1 MLFDL
6 LGPLVALNTLVT
18 DQLSHLVTTLPLG
31 AIPVWDQYRAFLD
44 WCLDHLGTLFGSGGL
59 AIIAFTII
67 VKTALLPLTIKSIRS
82 SKNMQELAPKIKELQ
97 KKYGKDRQRLSQE
110 TMALYQQ
117 HGVNPMAGCLPMV
130 LQIPIFFGLYHSIS
144 SLSKSHEGIWSQ
156 GFLWLPSLDHP
167 DPWKILPILA
177 GLFQFIQARMMRP
190 AGQKVTDP
198 QQQMMNTMMNFM
210 PLMVVVFGW
219 NFASGPV
226 IYWVTQA
233 IYSVVQQWLITGWGA
248 FGEWFPWLPE
258 LPAHRRLGY
267 EDPAKRK
274 NVVVMSGEAGVVE
287 QKGISGWI
295 NKKMMEAQN
304 TAQERQ
310 TAAPK
315 KGGAAT
321 GANAATATATT
332 KGKNG
337 KPTASTLSADAD
349 GSADDGEAADDK
361 TRDLIESRS
370 KKRNSSYASRTAGTK
385 FGAKGG
391 ASPVVTTDT
400 ATVSAKAKANGKA
413 APVATVDADGHGH
426 VHSAASTAPDLSGD
440 ILDADIVETA
450 DAKPA
455 EMGKRR
461 TPPQKRPSA

>member
-6 LGPLVALNTLVT
+6 LGPLAALSTLAT
-18 DQLSHLVTTLPLG
+18 DHLSQLVTTLPLG
-31 AIPVWDQYRAFLD
+31 AIPVWDQYTAFLR
-44 WCLDHLGTLFGSGGL
+44 WALNSLGNIFGNGGL

-82 SKNMQELAPKIKELQ
+82 SKNMQELAPRIKELQ

-130 LQIPIFFGLYHSIS
+130 LQIPIFFGLYHAITSLSHSDTGVWHSGFLWIS
-144 SLSKSHEGIWSQ
+144 SLG
-156 GFLWLPSLDHP
+156 DP
-167 DPWKILPILA
+167 DPYKILPILA
-177 GLFQFIQARMMRP
+177 GVFQFIQARMMRP

-210 PLMVVVFGW
+210 PLMVVLFGW

-267 EDPAKRK
+267 EDPTKRK
-274 NVVVMSGEAGVVE
+274 NVVVLSGEAGVVE
-287 QKGISGWI
+287 QKGFSGWI
-295 NKKMMEAQN
+295 NRKMMEAQN

-310 TAAPK
+310 AETAK
-315 KGGAAT
+315 KSGGSAAKSN
-321 GANAATATATT
+321 GAGGSGSGSGGGKNANAARS
-332 KGKNG
+332 KNG
-337 KPTASTLSADAD
+337 KATASAV
-349 GSADDGEAADDK
+349 ADDATAEDEVEVDEK

-385 FGAKGG
+385 FGAKGSSTVVSTAP
-391 ASPVVTTDT
+391 ASTT
-400 ATVSAKAKANGKA
+400 KAKANGKPA
-413 APVATVDADGHGH
+413 PAPAPVATADIDA
-426 VHSAASTAPDLSGD
+426 AETAPDLAGD
-440 ILDADIVETA
+440 VLDADIIDA
-450 DAKPA
+450 D
-455 EMGKRR
+455 
-461 TPPQKRPSA
+461 

>member
-6 LGPLVALNTLVT
+6 LGPLVAFSTLATDHLSRLVT
-18 DQLSHLVTTLPLG
+18 IAPLG
-31 AIPVWDQYRAFLD
+31 AIPVWDQYTAFLKWALNGLAD
-44 WCLDHLGTLFGSGGL
+44 VFGNGGL

-67 VKTALLPLTIKSIRS
+67 IKTLLLPLTVKSTRS

-130 LQIPIFFGLYHSIS
+130 LQIPIFFGLYHAIR
-144 SLSKSHEGIWSQ
+144 SLSGSDTGVWHQ
-156 GFLWLPSLDHP
+156 GFLWIHSLGDP
-167 DPWKILPILA
+167 DPYKILPILA
-177 GLFQFIQARMMRP
+177 GIFQFIQARMMRP

-210 PLMVVVFGW
+210 PLMVVLFGW

-267 EDPAKRK
+267 QDPSKRK
-274 NVVVMSGEAGVVE
+274 NVVVMSGEAGSV
-287 QKGISGWI
+287 QGKGLSGWL
-295 NKKMMEAQN
+295 NRKMMEAQE
-304 TAQERQ
+304 TAQQRQ
-310 TAAPK
+310 EDAAK
-315 KGGAAT
+315 KGGGSPART
-321 GANAATATATT
+321 GGSGGGKNAAKGKSGKATASNVVDEDAVDESEVDET
-332 KGKNG
+332 K
-337 KPTASTLSADAD
+337 S
-349 GSADDGEAADDK
+349 
-361 TRDLIESRS
+361 DLIESRT

-385 FGAKGG
+385 FGAKGS
-391 ASPVVTTDT
+391 ASVVTT
-400 ATVSAKAKANGKA
+400 AKATAKTNGKA
-413 APVATVDADGHGH
+413 SPAATTESEADLTGE
-426 VHSAASTAPDLSGD
+426 
-440 ILDADIVETA
+440 ILDADIVEVA
-450 DAKPA
+450 DAKPS

>member
-6 LGPLVALNTLVT
+6 LGPLVALSTLAT
-18 DQLSHLVTTLPLG
+18 DQLSRLVTTLPLG

-67 VKTALLPLTIKSIRS
+67 VKTALLPLTVKSIRS

-144 SLSKSHEGIWSQ
+144 SLSHSGTGVWSE
-156 GFLWLPSLDHP
+156 GFLWLPSLNDP

-210 PLMVVVFGW
+210 PLMVVLFGW

-304 TAQERQ
+304 TAQDRQAQ
-310 TAAPK
+310 TAATK
-315 KGGAAT
+315 KGGAA
-321 GANAATATATT
+321 
-332 KGKNG
+332 
-337 KPTASTLSADAD
+337 
-349 GSADDGEAADDK
+349 
-361 TRDLIESRS
+361 
-370 KKRNSSYASRTAGTK
+370 
-385 FGAKGG
+385 
-391 ASPVVTTDT
+391 
-400 ATVSAKAKANGKA
+400 
-413 APVATVDADGHGH
+413 
-426 VHSAASTAPDLSGD
+426 
-440 ILDADIVETA
+440 
-450 DAKPA
+450 
-455 EMGKRR
+455 
-461 TPPQKRPSA
+461 

>member
-6 LGPLVALNTLVT
+6 LGPLVALSTLATDHLSRLVT
-18 DQLSHLVTTLPLG
+18 VLPLG

-44 WCLDHLGTLFGSGGL
+44 WCLDHLGSFFGNGGL
-59 AIIAFTII
+59 AIIAFTIVI
-67 VKTALLPLTIKSIRS
+67 KTLLLPLTIKSIRS
-82 SKNMQELAPKIKELQ
+82 SKNMQELAPKIKDLQ

-117 HGVNPMAGCLPMV
+117 HGVNPMAGCLPMI

-144 SLSKSHEGIWSQ
+144 SLSGSGAGIWSA
-156 GFLWLPSLDHP
+156 GFLWIPSLDNA

-210 PLMVVVFGW
+210 PLMVVLFGW
-219 NFASGPV
+219 NFAAGPV
-226 IYWVTQA
+226 LYWVTQA

-267 EDPAKRK
+267 EDPTKRK
-274 NVVVMSGEAGVVE
+274 NVVVMSGEAGAVE

-295 NKKMMEAQN
+295 NKKMLEAQN

-310 TAAPK
+310 EEAAAAR
-315 KGGAAT
+315 KGGSSARAGAAAKSRNGKASAST
-321 GANAATATATT
+321 APATA
-332 KGKNG
+332 
-337 KPTASTLSADAD
+337 SSD
-349 GSADDGEAADDK
+349 GDEPEAEVDEK
-361 TRDLIESRS
+361 TRDLIETRS
-370 KKRNSSYASRTAGTK
+370 KKRNASYASRTAGSK
-385 FGAKGG
+385 FGAKGSG
-391 ASPVVTTDT
+391 TGGSVVTTAPART
-400 ATVSAKAKANGKA
+400 KAKANGASAKA
-413 APVATVDADGHGH
+413 APVATMTPDDATDADLTG
-426 VHSAASTAPDLSGD
+426 A
-440 ILDADIVETA
+440 ILEADIVEVA

-461 TPPQKRPSA
+461 TPPQKRPTA

>member
-6 LGPLVALNTLVT
+6 LGPLVALSSLATDHLSRLVT
-18 DQLSHLVTTLPLG
+18 IVPLG
-31 AIPVWDQYRAFLD
+31 DIPVWDQYRSFLD
-44 WCLDHLGTLFGSGGL
+44 WCLDQLGNLFGNGGL

-67 VKTALLPLTIKSIRS
+67 VKTLLLPLTIKSIRS

-144 SLSKSHEGIWSQ
+144 SLSHSGTGVWSG
-156 GFLWLPSLDHP
+156 GFLWMHSLNDP
-167 DPWKILPILA
+167 DPYKILPILA
-177 GLFQFIQARMMRP
+177 GVFQFVQARMMRP
-190 AGQKVTDP
+190 AGQAKATDP

-210 PLMVVVFGW
+210 PLMVVLFGW
-219 NFASGPV
+219 NFAAGPV

-267 EDPAKRK
+267 EDPSKRK
-274 NVVVMSGEAGVVE
+274 NVVVMSGEAGAVE
-287 QKGISGWI
+287 QKGFSAWI
-295 NKKMMEAQN
+295 NRKMMEAQN

-310 TAAPK
+310 EATK
-315 KGGAAT
+315 KGGAT
-321 GANAATATATT
+321 AAKAGGSA

-337 KPTASTLSADAD
+337 NATASSVTDQAV
-349 GSADDGEAADDK
+349 DDEAEVDEK

-370 KKRNSSYASRTAGTK
+370 KKRSSSYASRTVGTK

-391 ASPVVTTDT
+391 QAVVTTEP
-400 ATVSAKAKANGKA
+400 AKAKANGSATGKA
-413 APVATVDADGHGH
+413 APVATAAPTDMEKDADL
-426 VHSAASTAPDLSGD
+426 TGD
-440 ILDADIVETA
+440 ILDADIVAEPS
-450 DAKPA
+450 AKPA

-461 TPPQKRPSA
+461 TPPQKRPTG